1 MLVEY
6 CVISGVN
13 VVLMLAGAF
22 VVIASK
28 HSLAQWRLNK
38 PASVPVLSVAKENH
52 EEER

>member
-38 PASVPVLSVAKENH
+38 PAAPVLSVAKENH

>member
-38 PASVPVLSVAKENH
+38 PAAVPVLSVAKENH

>member
-1 MLVEY
+1 MLLVEY

-28 HSLAQWRLNK
+28 HMLAQWRLNK
-38 PASVPVLSVAKENH
+38 PAAVPVLLPIVKES
-52 EEER
+52 